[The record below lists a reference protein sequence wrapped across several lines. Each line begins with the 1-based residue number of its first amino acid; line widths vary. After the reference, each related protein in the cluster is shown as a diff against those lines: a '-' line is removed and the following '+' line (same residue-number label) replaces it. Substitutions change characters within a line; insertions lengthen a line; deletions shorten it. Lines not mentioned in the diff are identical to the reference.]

1 MLSCH
6 PDGMSRLAG
15 VKCILYSAE
24 NRPRYW
30 CRYGDRRD
38 LAEFQCDL
46 PAVRLRTAGADG
58 KSRPLHTEKAP
69 AVLNP
74 SPVEQDW
81 SFGEHLGQYRCFTVD
96 LLRNDAEG
104 CCDGSSF
111 SAQLVTAGEGE
122 LRCGDEKIKICA
134 GECVFLPADTGDW
147 QLCGNATVL
156 QCYLSGNIA

>member
-1 MLSCH
+1 MVIAEIQQNSNVTYRRY
-6 PDGMSRLAG
+6 DYGRL
-15 VKCILYSAE
+15 
-24 NRPRYW
+24 
-30 CRYGDRRD
+30 
-38 LAEFQCDL
+38 
-46 PAVRLRTAGADG
+46 GADG
-58 KSRPLHTEKAP
+58 KSRPLHTKKAP

-111 SAQLVTAGEGE
+111 SALLVTAGEGE
-122 LRCGDEKIKICA
+122 LRYGDEKIKICA
-134 GECVFLPADTGDW
+134 GECVFLPADIGDW
-147 QLCGNATVL
+147 QLCGNATAL